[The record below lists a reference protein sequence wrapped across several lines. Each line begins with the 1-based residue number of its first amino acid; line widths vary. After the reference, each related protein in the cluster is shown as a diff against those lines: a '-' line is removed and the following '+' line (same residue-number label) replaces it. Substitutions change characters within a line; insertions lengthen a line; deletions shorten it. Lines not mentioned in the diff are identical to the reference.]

1 VNVVQPVRDERG
13 ATPIGLAAV
22 SHGTER
28 RAVVDT
34 HRHPIGPKLAAKMAE
49 RGFYDPKQEFPQT
62 NAQDLIG
69 YREFYDLDY
78 AMPKQREGGVTLS
91 VASNGGEVDWLARD
105 LLQVSTGEALK
116 FLNDE
121 YLEIRDRYPGEFA
134 LMANA
139 HAFEEGCR
147 PIVEEM
153 ISQGGAKAIAV
164 ASSYGDG
171 SERAF
176 LDSPK
181 AEWLWEFAAANGIV
195 VHIHPPMLSVGH
207 EVLMQYRLNEAVGRP
222 FDSTVNGARMIGSG
236 VFDRHP
242 KLQVLIVH
250 MGGELASILGRLE
263 FTWRLN
269 YKGIRNPPAGRP
281 YKNERP
287 PSDYFK
293 TNILVDCMGFNPIGL
308 RAAVEMCGA
317 DRVVFG
323 SDYGPIPYGI
333 KEHVQIVEDVLP
345 SPAERQQVFW
355 KTSNK
360 IFRLGLVDTDL
371 VTPASHQSR

>member
-1 VNVVQPVRDERG
+1 
-13 ATPIGLAAV
+13 
-22 SHGTER
+22 
-28 RAVVDT
+28 
-34 HRHPIGPKLAAKMAE
+34 M
-49 RGFYDPKQEFPQT
+49 
-62 NAQDLIG
+62 
-69 YREFYDLDY
+69 
-78 AMPKQREGGVTLS
+78 
-91 VASNGGEVDWLARD
+91 
-105 LLQVSTGEALK
+105 
-116 FLNDE
+116 
-121 YLEIRDRYPGEFA
+121 
-134 LMANA
+134 
-139 HAFEEGCR
+139 
-147 PIVEEM
+147 
-153 ISQGGAKAIAV
+153 

-181 AEWLWEFAAANGIV
+181 AEWLWEFAEANDIV

-250 MGGELASILGRLE
+250 MGGELASVLGRLE

-281 YKNERP
+281 YQNERP

-293 TNILVDCMGFNPIGL
+293 TNILVDCMGFSSIGL

-355 KTSNK
+355 KTSNRV
-360 IFRLGLVDTDL
+360 FRLGLVDADL
-371 VTPASHQSR
+371 VAPALSPIAMA